1 MKLSFILN
9 EVAVRVEIEPSDLLA
24 DVLRDRLGLTGTKK
38 GCGQGECGACTVIL
52 DGKAVN
58 SCMVPAARVEGR
70 RVVTIEGLKTAGK
83 PHPIQQAFIDA
94 GPFSAASARQG

>member
-70 RVVTIEGLKTAGK
+70 RVVTIEIGRA
-83 PHPIQQAFIDA
+83 HV
-94 GPFSAASARQG
+94 